1 MIVVTGA
8 SGQLGRLV
16 IESLLKHRPAGEV
29 IAAVRDPAK
38 VQDLASRGVQVRR
51 GDYNRPETLPVA
63 FQGAT
68 RVLLI
73 SGSEVGK
80 RVAQHQA
87 VIDAAKRA
95 GINLFAYT
103 SILRGDKSPLPL
115 AEEHK
120 ETERRIKDSG
130 LPWVLLRN
138 GWYIENHVRGIPTA
152 LQFGAI
158 MGCAGDGRFS
168 SAARADYAEAAAAVL
183 TGPSQAER
191 VLELAGDTAFTLS
204 DLAAE
209 ISKHSGKTVT
219 YHNMP
224 EASYKEALVGAG
236 LPEPLAAMLATCD
249 TGAAQGGLFDDGRRL
264 SHLIGRPTST
274 MPALVKAALAGGS
287 SKDG

>member
-16 IESLLKHRPAGEV
+16 IESLLKKRPAGEV

-38 VQDLASRGVQVRR
+38 VQDLASRGVQVRLA
-51 GDYNRPETLPVA
+51 DYDRPDTLSEA
-63 FQGAT
+63 FKGAT

-80 RVAQHQA
+80 RVVQHQA
-87 VIDAAKRA
+87 VIDAAKGA
-95 GINLFAYT
+95 GVGLFAYT

-138 GWYIENHVRGIPTA
+138 GWYLENHLRGIPMA

-158 MGCAGDGRFS
+158 MGCAGEGRFS
-168 SAARADYAEAAAAVL
+168 SAARADYADAAAAVM
-183 TGPSQAER
+183 TGPAQAHR
-191 VLELAGDTAFTLS
+191 ALELAGDTSFTLS
-204 DLAAE
+204 DLAAA
-209 ISKHSGKTVT
+209 ITQHSGKTVR
-219 YHNMP
+219 YQNMP
-224 EASYKEALVGAG
+224 EAAYKEALVGAD
-236 LPEPLAAMLATCD
+236 LPEPFAALLATCD
-249 TGAAQGGLFDDGRRL
+249 TGAAQGALFDDAREL
-264 SHLIGRPTST
+264 SRLIGRPTMT
-274 MPALVKAALAGGS
+274 MPAAVKAALTQ
-287 SKDG
+287 

>member
-16 IESLLKHRPAGEV
+16 IESLLKKRPAGEV
-29 IAAVRDPAK
+29 IAAARDPAK
-38 VQDLASRGVQVRR
+38 IQDLASSGVQVRLA
-51 GDYNRPETLPVA
+51 DYNRPETLPAA
-63 FQGAT
+63 FKGAT

-80 RVAQHQA
+80 RVAEHQG

-95 GINLFAYT
+95 DVGLFAYT
-103 SILRGDKSPLPL
+103 SILRGEKSPLPL

-138 GWYIENHVRGIPTA
+138 GWYIENHLMGIPTA

-183 TGPSQAER
+183 TGPSQAQR
-191 VLELAGDTAFTLS
+191 ALELAGDTSFTLS

-209 ISKHSGKTVT
+209 ISKHSGKIVT
-219 YHNMP
+219 YQNMP
-224 EASYKEALVGAG
+224 EAGYKAALIGAG
-236 LPEPLAAMLATCD
+236 LPEPVAALLSTCD
-249 TGAAQGGLFDDGRRL
+249 TGAAQGGLFDDGREL
-264 SHLIGRPTST
+264 SRLIGRPTST
-274 MPALVKAALAGGS
+274 MSVLVKAALT
-287 SKDG
+287 K

>member
-16 IESLLKHRPAGEV
+16 IESLLKKRPASEV
-29 IAAVRDPAK
+29 IAAARDPARI
-38 VQDLASRGVQVRR
+38 QDLASRGVQVRLA
-51 GDYNRPETLPVA
+51 DYNRPETLPAA
-63 FQGAT
+63 FKGAT
-68 RVLLI
+68 RVLLV

-95 GINLFAYT
+95 GVGLFAYT

-138 GWYIENHVRGIPTA
+138 GWYIENHLMGIPTA

-183 TGPSQAER
+183 TGPIQEPRA
-191 VLELAGDTAFTLS
+191 LELAGDTSFTLS

-209 ISKHSGKTVT
+209 ISRHSGKTVT
-219 YHNMP
+219 YQNMP
-224 EASYKEALVGAG
+224 EAGYKAALIGAG
-236 LPEPLAAMLATCD
+236 LPEPVAGLLATCD
-249 TGAAQGGLFDDGRRL
+249 TGAAQGGLFDDGREL
-264 SHLIGRPTST
+264 SRLIGRPTGT
-274 MPALVKAALAGGS
+274 MPVLVKAAL
-287 SKDG
+287 SK